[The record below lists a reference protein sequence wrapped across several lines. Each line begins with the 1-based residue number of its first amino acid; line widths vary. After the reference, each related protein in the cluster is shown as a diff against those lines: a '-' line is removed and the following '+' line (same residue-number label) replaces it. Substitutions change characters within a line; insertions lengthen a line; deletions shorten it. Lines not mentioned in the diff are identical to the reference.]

1 MFAVFMAFLAPI
13 LHSFCN
19 LLDSHFAN
27 NLIKSNSAVIF
38 YNSLTNVLVI
48 PVLFL
53 FGVPQAITW
62 EQLPFLVIIAAT
74 ETFYLLPYYHAL
86 RRIDTSVTSALFS
99 LSGVLIPI
107 MAWFLV
113 DEKLSI
119 MQYFGFGVII
129 AASIA
134 LNLEHPRK
142 IRLNSAFFLMSAVAM
157 MLAFQAVCYKYAVDN
172 LDWVTAVFYTLVLS
186 TLMSCA
192 FLLFGKTRQDIV
204 SAFPTYRRNFHY
216 FLLNEIVY
224 QGGELPSLFALSVL
238 PVVAVEGIGAT
249 QPIFVLLF
257 GMALHRVYGK
267 RFKEN
272 FHAEHIYKKLLCF
285 GLIALGVILILR

>member
-62 EQLPFLVIIAAT
+62 EEFPFLVIIAAT

-86 RRIDTSVTSALFS
+86 RRIDASVTSALFS

-142 IRLNSAFFLMSAVAM
+142 KCSDWLVPRPFRTRL
-157 MLAFQAVCYKYAVDN
+157 D
-172 LDWVTAVFYTLVLS
+172 AVFRRIKVVLFPNGDS
-186 TLMSCA
+186 EFPVSNS
-192 FLLFGKTRQDIV
+192 FGD
-204 SAFPTYRRNFHY
+204 F
-216 FLLNEIVY
+216 
-224 QGGELPSLFALSVL
+224 
-238 PVVAVEGIGAT
+238 
-249 QPIFVLLF
+249 
-257 GMALHRVYGK
+257 
-267 RFKEN
+267 EN
-272 FHAEHIYKKLLCF
+272 
-285 GLIALGVILILR
+285 R